1 MITQQTILTQ
11 LENKYY
17 HVTNQAKEV
26 LKYAI
31 EEFEDETLERLYDK
45 VSETLSDWFIY
56 YHDAAEYLMNARIY
70 EYDEAI
76 SMGYKPNVMEL
87 AAYYLQEEVI
97 GLLNELETDLES
109 ENE

>member
-1 MITQQTILTQ
+1 MITEQTISKQ

-17 HVTNQAKEV
+17 HVSKEAKEV
-26 LKYAI
+26 LGYMI
-31 EEFEDETLERLYDK
+31 ESFEGNTLEPLYDSIHE
-45 VSETLSDWFIY
+45 VLQDWFIY
-56 YHDAAEYLMNARIY
+56 YHDAAEYLMSARIY

-76 SMGYKPNVMEL
+76 SMGYKPNVTEL
-87 AAYYLQEEVI
+87 AAYYLHEEVI